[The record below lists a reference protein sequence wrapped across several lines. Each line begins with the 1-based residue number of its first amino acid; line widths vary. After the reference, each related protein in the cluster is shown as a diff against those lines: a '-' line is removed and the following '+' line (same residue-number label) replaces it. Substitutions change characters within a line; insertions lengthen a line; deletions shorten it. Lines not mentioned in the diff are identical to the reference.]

1 MNGFT
6 FYNNYYELI
15 KYLKDKDRLELY
27 DAIFKYMFE
36 NEEPSFDDLK
46 KGIWINIKMPLDT
59 SKKQHFNG
67 AKGGRPKKPNKN
79 PKETQT
85 ETQPITQKKTNNN
98 FLFLISNFLFLKDRG
113 LLRGKIEE
121 WLEYKKQRKDKPY
134 TEIGFKKLLTQIENN
149 VNKYGEEQVIELIDE
164 CMSNNYQ
171 GIIFDKLKVRK
182 PKIQELPS
190 WFDKK
195 TENGELT
202 AEEEKEYNEL
212 LKEINF

>member
-15 KYLKDKDRLELY
+15 KYLKDKDRLDLY

-36 NEEPSFDDLK
+36 NEEPTFDDLK

-59 SKKQHFNG
+59 SKRQHSNG
-67 AKGGRPKKPNKN
+67 VKGGRPKETQKKPKRN
-79 PKETQT
+79 PKETQ
-85 ETQPITQKKTNNN
+85 PKIQKKTNNI
-98 FLFLISNFLFLKDRG
+98 FLFLISNFLFLKDRR

-134 TEIGFKKLLTQIENN
+134 TEIGFKKLLSQIENN
-149 VNKYGEEQVIELIDE
+149 VNKYGEESVIELIDE

-171 GIIFDKLKVRK
+171 GIIFDKLKAK
-182 PKIQELPS
+182 KIKTQELPN

-195 TENGELT
+195 IVGDKLT
-202 AEEEKEYNEL
+202 PEEMQEMDKLMEDF
-212 LKEINF
+212 K